1 MMVKEI
7 NVIVASTR
15 TRVITVTHDSNI
27 GTITIDLCLQCMFPW
42 PMVGNGEMETRRIN
56 PHHLLLTM
64 KTGDDDVL
72 KQ

>member
-1 MMVKEI
+1 MLLLP
-7 NVIVASTR
+7 AHAR

-27 GTITIDLCLQCMFPW
+27 GTITIDLCLQCMFRR